1 MGEEI
6 RTSSFS
12 DADFDRFKKNLEQE
26 TKLLESWFKEK
37 KFSSHSSRAGFE
49 LEAWLVDEQLNPASI
64 NETFLKNLDSPLAS
78 PELANF
84 NIEVNSTPCDLSG
97 DALTRMQNEL
107 DATWKKCK
115 QTAEDLHSDVVM
127 TGILPTLDNEVL
139 HLANMSKM
147 KRYRALNR
155 EVIHRRKGKPLVF
168 DINGIEH
175 LRVTHRDVMMEAAA
189 TSFQIHLQVN
199 LDNAVRLFNA
209 SIALTGPLLALS
221 ANSPYLFGKDL
232 WDETRI
238 PVFEQAVAVGGYD
251 GAAFGPIRRVT
262 FGDSYIRE
270 SLFECFKENLEHYP
284 VLLPVDLDTEEPL
297 AHLRLHNG
305 TIWRWNRPLIGFDEN
320 GEPHLRIEQ
329 RVVPSGPTT
338 QDAIAN
344 AAFYYG
350 AVTALAALDEP
361 IENQIPHSSTRDN
374 FYAAARL
381 GLKSTQRWTNNQ
393 DINARD
399 LILNTLLPLAH
410 QGLTSLGISIED
422 SDKYLGIIHER
433 VKSGQNGA
441 TWQRLFIKKNGHDM
455 NRLTRAYIKNQN
467 TGEPVH
473 RWHLQSLGVK
483 TSSLTILDEIPDGLL
498 QAKAHELHNYL
509 SGPTLIRL
517 KGRRDDVLFVSVL
530 LHGNETT
537 GWDAIRELL
546 VDSVTALPRSLYLFI
561 GNVAAAAEGRRRLNG
576 QVDFNRIWNA
586 NDSCVDSSIDSS
598 VERKMAAELLAELSA
613 AKLFAALDVHNNTG
627 MNPHY
632 ACINELK
639 SEYFHLATL
648 FSRTVVYFRR
658 PDSVLSLA
666 LSELCPATTI
676 ECGKSGDKKGTEHAK
691 EYIHA
696 CLHLQAFPSHE
707 VAEHDIDVF
716 HTVATVKVP
725 EEIDFGIEQPKAKLN
740 FIGNMDRLNFQELKA
755 GTILGHVN
763 CGKSPCL
770 QAINEEGDD
779 VVEQYFSNEKGIL
792 RFSVPLMPSMITLD
806 EEIIR
811 QDCLCYLMERLD
823 YHKLSKKKT

>member
-12 DADFDRFKKNLEQE
+12 DADFDRFKKSLKKE
-26 TKLLESWFKEK
+26 TNLLETWFKEK
-37 KFSSHSSRAGFE
+37 KFPPAPARAGFE
-49 LEAWLVDEQLNPASI
+49 LESWLIDDELYPASV
-64 NETFLKNLDSPLAS
+64 NEAFLENLDSPLAS

-84 NIEVNSTPCDLSG
+84 NVELNSTPCDLTG
-97 DALTRMQNEL
+97 DVLTRMQNEL
-107 DATWKKCK
+107 DETWKKCK
-115 QTAEDLHSDVVM
+115 KTAKELHSDIVM
-127 TGILPTLDNEVL
+127 VGILPTLDNDVL

-155 EVIHRRKGKPLVF
+155 EVLHQRKSKPLVF
-168 DINGIEH
+168 DINGVEH

-199 LDNAVRLFNA
+199 QDNAVRFFNA
-209 SIALTGPLLALS
+209 SIAITGPLLALS

-238 PVFEQAVAVGGYD
+238 PVFEQAVEVGGYD

-284 VLLPVDLDTEEPL
+284 VLLPVDLRNEPL

-338 QDAIAN
+338 IDAIAN

-350 AVTALAALDEP
+350 AVTALAESDEP
-361 IENQIPHSSTRDN
+361 IENQIPHSCARDN

-381 GLKSTQRWTNNQ
+381 GLRSSQRWVDEK

-399 LILNTLLPLAH
+399 LIIDELLPLAH
-410 QGLTSLGISIED
+410 QGLKSLGISTED
-422 SDKYLGIIHER
+422 IDKYLGIIYER

-441 TWQRLFIKKNGHDM
+441 TWQRLFIQKHGQSQHGRDM
-455 NRLTRAYIKNQN
+455 KALTQAYINNQN
-467 TGEPVH
+467 SGEPVH
-473 RWHLQSLGVK
+473 RWHYQK
-483 TSSLTILDEIPDGLL
+483 IDDQTSALTILDEIPEGLL
-498 QAKAHELHNYL
+498 QAKANELHQFL

-517 KGRRDDVLFVSVL
+517 KGRQDDVLLVSVL

-546 VDSVTALPRSLYLFI
+546 LSYKESGLPRNLYLFI
-561 GNVAAAAEGRRRLNG
+561 GNVVAAAEGLRVLDG
-576 QVDFNRIWNA
+576 QEDFNRIWKKDNTTT
-586 NDSCVDSSIDSS
+586 
-598 VERKMAAELLAELSA
+598 EGKMAAELLDVLASVP
-613 AKLFAALDVHNNTG
+613 LFAAVDIHNNTG
-627 MNPHY
+627 INPYY
-632 ACINELK
+632 ACINKLDTRF
-639 SEYFHLATL
+639 FHLATL
-648 FSRTVVYFRR
+648 FSRTVVYFRQ

-666 LSELCPATTI
+666 LSELCPTTTV
-676 ECGKSGDKKGTEHAK
+676 ECGKAEDIQGIEHAK
-691 EYIHA
+691 EFINA
-696 CLHLQAFPSHE
+696 CFHLHVFPAHE
-707 VAEHDIDVF
+707 VTEHDIDLF
-716 HTVATVKVP
+716 HTVAIIKVP
-725 EEIDFGIEQPKAKLN
+725 EEIDFGIEKASAKLN
-740 FIGNMDRLNFQELKA
+740 FIGNLDRLNFQEVVA
-755 GTILGHVN
+755 GTLLAHTN
-763 CGKSPCL
+763 CGDSACL
-770 QAINEEGDD
+770 QAINEQGDD
-779 VVEQYFSNEKGIL
+779 VVDEYFTSKKGKL
-792 RFSVPLMPSMITLD
+792 RFSVPLMPSMLTLN
-806 EEIIR
+806 EQIIR

-823 YHKLSKKKT
+823 YKDFK

>member
-12 DADFDRFKKNLEQE
+12 DTDFDCFKKVLEKE
-26 TKLLESWFKEK
+26 TQQLESWFKEK
-37 KFSSHSSRAGFE
+37 KFSPHAYRAGFE
-49 LEAWLVDEQLNPASI
+49 LEAWLVDEQLLPAPI
-64 NETFLKNLDSPLAS
+64 NEAFLNKLNSPLAS

-97 DALTRMQNEL
+97 NVLSKMQHEL
-107 DATWKKCK
+107 DATWQKCK
-115 QTAEDLHSDVVM
+115 DTAEYLHSDIVM
-127 TGILPTLDNEVL
+127 VGILPTLDNEVL
-139 HLANMSKM
+139 HLTNMSKM
-147 KRYRALNR
+147 QRYRALNR
-155 EVIHRRKGKPLVF
+155 EVLLRRKGKPLVF
-168 DINGIEH
+168 DINGVEH
-175 LRVTHRDVMMEAAA
+175 LKVTHRDVMMEAAA

-209 SIALTGPLLALS
+209 SIAITGPLLALS

-238 PVFEQAVAVGGYD
+238 PVFEQAVAVGGFD
-251 GAAFGPIRRVT
+251 GAAFGPVRRVT

-284 VLLPVDLDTEEPL
+284 VLLPVELDDKDSL

-305 TIWRWNRPLIGFDEN
+305 TIWSWNRPLIGFDET

-350 AVTALAALDEP
+350 AVTALAELDEP

-381 GLKSTQRWTNNQ
+381 GLKSSQKWINGQ

-399 LILNTLLPLAH
+399 LILDKLLPLAH

-422 SDKYLGIIHER
+422 SDKYLGIIHDR

-441 TWQRLFIKKNGHDM
+441 TWQRLFTQKHGRDM
-455 NRLTRAYIKNQN
+455 NLLTKAYIRNQN
-467 TGEPVH
+467 SGKPVH
-473 RWHLQSLGVK
+473 RWHCQNLEDNAS
-483 TSSLTILDEIPDGLL
+483 TLTVLDEIPDGLL
-498 QAKAHELHNYL
+498 QAKAHELHHYL
-509 SGPTLIRL
+509 LGPTLIRL
-517 KGRRDDVLFVSVL
+517 KGRRDDVLFVSIL

-537 GWDAIRELL
+537 GWDAVRELL
-546 VDSVTALPRSLYLFI
+546 LDSSTELPRGLYLFI
-561 GNVAAAAEGRRRLNG
+561 GNVAAAAEGLRHLDG
-576 QVDFNRIWNA
+576 QLDYNRIWKA
-586 NDSCVDSSIDSS
+586 NKTT
-598 VERKMAAELLAELSA
+598 VESKMATELLAEVSA
-613 AKLFAALDVHNNTG
+613 VPLFAALDVHNNTG

-632 ACINELK
+632 ACINKLDIK
-639 SEYFHLATL
+639 FFHLATL
-648 FSRTVVYFRR
+648 FSRTVVYFIK
-658 PDSVLSLA
+658 PDSVMSLA
-666 LSELCPATTI
+666 LSELCPAPTI
-676 ECGKSGDKKGTEHAK
+676 ECGKAGDKQGAVHAK
-691 EYIHA
+691 EYINA
-696 CLHLQAFPSHE
+696 CLHLQAFPTHD

-725 EEIDFGIEQPKAKLN
+725 TEIDFGIQKPEAKLN
-740 FIGNMDRLNFQELKA
+740 FIGNMDRLNFQEISA
-755 GTILGHVN
+755 GTILGHAD
-763 CGKSPCL
+763 CGDSACL
-770 QAINEEGDD
+770 QAINEEGED
-779 VVEQYFSNEKGIL
+779 VVAQYFSCEKGVL

-806 EEIIR
+806 EQIIR

-823 YHKLSKKKT
+823 YHKLKQQHKKK